1 MDKNKKLERR
11 ISIITLEYSKN
22 KTDLEDEISRLK
34 LILNNSLIE
43 MGKVMGGGKT
53 TQELKEQLRRN
64 GSENSLA
71 SYGKQ
76 KERPWYSSK
85 QG

>member
-53 TQELKEQLRRN
+53 T
-64 GSENSLA
+64 
-71 SYGKQ
+71 
-76 KERPWYSSK
+76 
-85 QG
+85 